1 MTRHSSRL
9 IKPFLK
15 WVTFTSITL
24 TSCFAFAQAPFPN
37 KPITIVVTYA
47 PGGLGDMLGRQIAEQ
62 LTLKTKQSVVVEN
75 KPGATGALGTRYV
88 TKAKPDG
95 YTLLL
100 GQTGEIVI
108 NTFVSKDLG
117 YDSMKDLKPVTLIG
131 EVPLTLVA
139 PANSSFNSVADLIKA
154 VKTKPGKLV
163 YASSG
168 TATPGHLAAAA
179 LMQAAGIDMIHA
191 PYKGAGPAMADLL
204 GGHVDIFFSSTPSVL
219 QLVESKKL
227 KALAVSSPKRT
238 SVLPDV
244 RTVAED
250 GIKDFSFTLWGGV
263 FAPAGTPDEVLNYLS
278 REINAILEEPNF
290 KKQLEKDGILVRSN
304 TRNDFNEFLKGEFS
318 KYSKI
323 VKSID
328 LKSE

>member
-1 MTRHSSRL
+1 MLKPHLLLLGVLKIGL
-9 IKPFLK
+9 ILFPL
-15 WVTFTSITL
+15 L
-24 TSCFAFAQAPFPN
+24 NNAQAQSTYPN
-37 KPITIVVTYA
+37 KPVTLVVTYA
-47 PGGLGDMLGRQIAEQ
+47 PGGLGDMLARQIAEQ
-62 LTLKTKQSVVVEN
+62 LTLRTKQNFVVEN

-108 NTFVSKDLG
+108 NTFVSKELG
-117 YDSMKDLKPVTLIG
+117 YDSMRDLKPIALIG
-131 EVPLTLVA
+131 EVPLTLVVA
-139 PANSSFNSVADLIKA
+139 GNASTNSVSDLIKKA
-154 VKTKPGKLV
+154 KSNPDKLV

-179 LMQAAGIDMIHA
+179 FTQAAGIDMIHA
-191 PYKGAGPAMADLL
+191 PYKGAGPATADVL
-204 GGHVDIFFSSTPSVL
+204 GGHVDMFFSSTPSIL

-227 KALAVSSPKRT
+227 KALAVSSLKR
-238 SVLPDV
+238 SNVLPEV
-244 RTVAED
+244 RTVSEE
-250 GIKDFSFTLWGGV
+250 GFKDFSFTLWGGV
-263 FAPAGTPDEVLNYLS
+263 FAPNGTPEDVLNYLS
-278 REINAILEEPNF
+278 KEINAILEDPNF
-290 KKQLEKDGILVRSN
+290 YKALEKDGVLIKANSRKDF
-304 TRNDFNEFLKGEFS
+304 NDFLKNEFT